1 MLKSLMIA
9 STGMEAQQLNMDV
22 IANNL
27 ANVNT
32 TGFKRSVA
40 NFEDLIYEDQS
51 APGAYSSDKTQMPTG
66 IQIGLGVKAAATE
79 KIFQEGDLVQTGN
92 QLDLA
97 IQGDGLFQ
105 ITMPDGSIA
114 YSRAGAFKLDSNGD
128 IVNPDGYPLQPTIT
142 IPTNVTQ
149 ISVGYDGKVSVVQA
163 GSTTPVDVGQIQ
175 LAKFT
180 NEGGLQ
186 AIGNGLYT
194 NTGSSGDPI
203 LANPSQS
210 GMGTIQQGYLEQSN
224 VNVVTEMVNM
234 IASERAYEVGSKAVQ
249 ASDEMWQM
257 ANNMKAGA

>member
-1 MLKSLMIA
+1 MLKALMIA
-9 STGMEAQQLNMDV
+9 STGMEAQKLSMDV

-32 TGFKRSVA
+32 TGFKRSTA
-40 NFEDLIYEDQS
+40 DFEDLIYEDES

-66 IQIGLGVKAAATE
+66 IQIGLGVKPAATE
-79 KIFQEGDLVQTGN
+79 KEFQEGDLVQTGN
-92 QLDLA
+92 TLDLA

-105 ITMPDGSIA
+105 VTMPDGSIA
-114 YSRAGAFKLDSNGD
+114 YTRAGAFKLDNNGD

-142 IPTNVTQ
+142 IPTNTTQ
-149 ISVGYDGKVSVVQA
+149 ISIGYDGKVSVVQA

-186 AIGNGLYT
+186 ALGNGLFT

-203 LANPSQS
+203 LADPSQD
-210 GMGTIQQGYLEQSN
+210 GMGTIQQGYLEMSN
-224 VNVVTEMVNM
+224 VNVVQEMVNM
-234 IASERAYEVGSKAVQ
+234 IASERAYEIDSKAVQ
-249 ASDEMWQM
+249 AADEMWQM